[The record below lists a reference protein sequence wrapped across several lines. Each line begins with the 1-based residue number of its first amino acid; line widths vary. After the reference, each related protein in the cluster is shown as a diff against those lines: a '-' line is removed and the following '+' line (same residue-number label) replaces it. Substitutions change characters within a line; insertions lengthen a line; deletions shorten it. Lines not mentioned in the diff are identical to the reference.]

1 MDVGLHLVKN
11 KILRKMLV
19 LIKNST
25 YVLILECI
33 PSVMNLKTAILITIM
48 YKKTLF
54 CNRGCAITHQPVTD
68 HVNIGRGGGRGR
80 RGREEGEGGGGR
92 EGEGERGKEGE
103 GKEGEGERGGLI
115 FWSQQ

>member
-48 YKKTLF
+48 YKKHF
-54 CNRGCAITHQPVTD
+54 FVTED
-68 HVNIGRGGGRGR
+68 VLEGGRGGRGEGGRGR
-80 RGREEGEGGGGR
+80 GEGGGGR
-92 EGEGERGKEGE
+92 GREGEGEG
-103 GKEGEGERGGLI
+103 
-115 FWSQQ
+115 

>member
-54 CNRGCAITHQPVTD
+54 CNRGFAITHQPVTD
-68 HVNIGRGGGRGR
+68 HVNIGRQLLPWKQDWGEGEGGGNGGEGGGEGGRGR
-80 RGREEGEGGGGR
+80 RGREGEG
-92 EGEGERGKEGE
+92 
-103 GKEGEGERGGLI
+103 GGLI